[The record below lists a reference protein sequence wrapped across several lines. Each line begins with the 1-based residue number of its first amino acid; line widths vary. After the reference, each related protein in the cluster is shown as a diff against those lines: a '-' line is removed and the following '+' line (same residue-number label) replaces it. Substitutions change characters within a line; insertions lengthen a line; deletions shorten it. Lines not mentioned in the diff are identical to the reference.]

1 MAVRIRLQRHGSK
14 KRPYYRIT
22 VADGRAR
29 RDGRFLEH
37 IGTYNPLKKPAEIH
51 VNREKTIHWLQQG
64 AQMSETVR
72 SLFTKAGITSP
83 AGKLMSS
90 ATEAAPADAASAAG
104 GSV

>member
-14 KRPYYRIT
+14 KRPFYRIT

-29 RDGRFLEH
+29 RDGRFIEH
-37 IGTYNPLKKPAEIH
+37 IGTYNPLTEPPALK

-72 SLFTKAGITSP
+72 SLFTRAGITS
-83 AGKLMSS
+83 ASGKLTSS
-90 ATEAAPADAASAAG
+90 AAEARPAEAASAPG